1 MRRSRFGRRDWE
13 EVTGVLATV
22 LSGGVSGI
30 EGYIVRVEADVS
42 RGLPSFATVGLGDS
56 AVREGRDRVASAIR
70 NTGLKFPVE
79 RITVNLAPAD
89 IRKEG
94 AGFDLPI
101 AIGILAATG
110 QVDRGALS
118 KVAVVGELALDGST
132 RRVSGVLP
140 VAGAAS
146 RAGLSGIIVPLAN
159 AREGAALGGL
169 RVLPVGS
176 LAAAVRVL
184 AGGPPDDVPGNA
196 REHPA
201 SRLETHDL
209 SEVRGQ
215 EGVKRALEIAAAGGH
230 NLLMV
235 GPPGVGKTM
244 LARRLPGILPPPT
257 RDEALV
263 ATTIHSV
270 AGLLPSSSGLL
281 LRRPFRAPHHTVS
294 EAALVGGGRI
304 PRPGEISLAHAGVL
318 FLDEL
323 PEFRRNA
330 LEALRQPIEEGRVT
344 ITRSMTSVTF
354 PAAFM
359 LVTSMNPCPCGN
371 LGHPRKTCRCAPADV
386 RRYLSRVSGPLMDRI
401 DLQVHVSPLSFEEM
415 ESRSGGDSSADVR
428 RRVERA
434 RRLQE
439 ERACSGQGYLPH
451 DGAFV
456 TNARVPVSELQRM
469 APLQGRARDI
479 LRGAV
484 ARLGL
489 SARAYHRVIRIA
501 RTIADLAGSDSIEAE
516 HVGEAVH
523 YRSLD
528 RRTAA

>member
-1 MRRSRFGRRDWE
+1 M
-13 EVTGVLATV
+13 TGVLATV

-70 NTGLKFPVE
+70 NTGLKFPME

-89 IRKEG
+89 VRKEG

-101 AIGILAATG
+101 AVGILAATG
-110 QVDRGALS
+110 QVDGAALS
-118 KVAVVGELALDGST
+118 RVAVVGELALDGST

-140 VAGAAS
+140 VAAAAS
-146 RAGLSGIIVPLAN
+146 KAGLSGILVPLAN
-159 AREGAALGGL
+159 AREGAAHGGL
-169 RVLPVGS
+169 KVLPVGS

-184 AGGPPDDVPGNA
+184 GGGSPDDVAGGES
-196 REHPA
+196 RRPA
-201 SRLETHDL
+201 SGREPHDL

-215 EGVKRALEIAAAGGH
+215 EGVKRALEIAAAGDH

-244 LARRLPGILPPPT
+244 LARRLPGILPPLT
-257 RDEALV
+257 REEALV
-263 ATTIHSV
+263 ATTIRSV

-281 LRRPFRAPHHTVS
+281 SLRPFRAPHHSVS
-294 EAALVGGGRI
+294 EAALVGGGRT

-359 LVTSMNPCPCGN
+359 LVASMNPCPCGN

-386 RRYLSRVSGPLMDRI
+386 RRYLARVSGPLMDRI
-401 DLQVHVSPLSFEEM
+401 DLQVYVPPLSFDEM
-415 ESRSGGDSSADVR
+415 ESRAGGDSTATVR
-428 RRVERA
+428 ERVECA

-439 ERACSGQGYLPH
+439 ERSHSGHGPFPC
-451 DGAFV
+451 GGGFV
-456 TNARVPVSELQRM
+456 ANARVPVSEIQRM
-469 APLQGRARDI
+469 APLKGRAREI

-501 RTIADLAGSDSIEAE
+501 RTIADLAGAGSIEAG
-516 HVGEAVH
+516 HVAEAVQ

-528 RRTAA
+528 RRPVA